1 MENDSVCCQ
10 RKQIAGQRETS
21 GAAATCPLSPAS
33 RLARLLFVASP
44 PERVLLS
51 HPLSGCLLSPPLLRH
66 CHHRL
71 RTVVRLLLQSV
82 APFASLS
89 CHCTPHRLVVAAV
102 RPSSYSVSEEMTTGR
117 PVAAPSRSA
126 RHDGRLTRCPP
137 RPRHGCR
144 FTAAPASARQCR
156 S

>member
-21 GAAATCPLSPAS
+21 GAASTCPLSPAS

-82 APFASLS
+82 APSPPRLVIVLRIASLS
-89 CHCTPHRLVVAAV
+89 PL
-102 RPSSYSVSEEMTTGR
+102 YGR
-117 PVAAPSRSA
+117 PLTLSR
-126 RHDGRLTRCPP
+126 RR
-137 RPRHGCR
+137 
-144 FTAAPASARQCR
+144 
-156 S
+156 